1 MKNIGLNIEKAL
13 GTVSKEQVNALAPK
27 AMESIATLENGTGA
41 GNDFLGWLHLPTA
54 ISEAELAEI
63 EETANVLRARCEVVV
78 AVGIGGSYLGTKA
91 VVEALNNSFD
101 WLQTERKNP
110 VIVYAGNN
118 IGEDY
123 LYELSA
129 MLQGKQFGIINI
141 SKSGTTT
148 EPALAFRILKKQL
161 EDAVGKEE
169 AKHRIV
175 AITDAKK
182 GALRT
187 LANQEGY
194 KTFVIP
200 DNVGGR
206 FSVLTPVG
214 LLPIAV
220 AGISIR
226 DLVAGAVSM
235 EKATAGEVPFEENLA
250 AIYAATRNA
259 LYQLSLIHI

>member
-101 WLQTERKNP
+101 WLHTSDRKNP
-110 VIVYAGNN
+110 VLLYAGHN

-123 LYELSA
+123 LYELCEV
-129 MLQGKQFGIINI
+129 LKNKQFGIINI

-148 EPALAFRILKKQL
+148 EPALAFRMLK
-161 EDAVGKEE
+161 
-169 AKHRIV
+169 
-175 AITDAKK
+175 
-182 GALRT
+182 
-187 LANQEGY
+187 
-194 KTFVIP
+194 
-200 DNVGGR
+200 
-206 FSVLTPVG
+206 
-214 LLPIAV
+214 
-220 AGISIR
+220 
-226 DLVAGAVSM
+226 
-235 EKATAGEVPFEENLA
+235 
-250 AIYAATRNA
+250 
-259 LYQLSLIHI
+259 